1 MRVALDEQEN
11 LTMFKKIICAT
22 AVILTF
28 IVSASFASDR
38 YNTDKV
44 VIIDVG
50 SESKSSR
57 RDLEKRLYRL
67 EKAVRQLQD
76 RVFELEVENSDLKK
90 EDPNVKK
97 ITCYIKTNSKGLF
110 SSTQKS
116 QTQAKAEVMQK
127 CSEVIR
133 FGFECDEEKVK
144 CGE

>member
-1 MRVALDEQEN
+1 
-11 LTMFKKIICAT
+11 MFKKIVCAT
-22 AVILTF
+22 AV
-28 IVSASFASDR
+28 VSSFVVSTAEAER
-38 YNTDKV
+38 YNSDKV
-44 VIIDVG
+44 IVIDVG
-50 SESKSSR
+50 SDSKSSS
-57 RDLEKRLYRL
+57 RDLQKRIYRL

-76 RVFELEVENSDLKK
+76 RVFELEVENDDLKK

-97 ITCYIKTNSKGLF
+97 ITCYIKTNSKGVF

-127 CSEVIR
+127 CGEVIK

>member
-1 MRVALDEQEN
+1 MLKYAL
-11 LTMFKKIICAT
+11 LAT
-22 AVILTF
+22 ILL
-28 IVSASFASDR
+28 IASLSSISYASER
-38 YNTDKV
+38 YSKDKV

-67 EKAVRQLQD
+67 EQAVRQLQD
-76 RVFELEVENSDLKK
+76 RVFELEIENSDLKK
-90 EDPNVKK
+90 EDPNIKK
-97 ITCYIKTNSKGLF
+97 ITCYIKTSSKGIF

-133 FGFECDEEKVK
+133 YGFDCDEDKIK

>member
-1 MRVALDEQEN
+1 MFNKIVCAATVLLTLSVPVANARD
-11 LTMFKKIICAT
+11 
-22 AVILTF
+22 
-28 IVSASFASDR
+28 SYSS
-38 YNTDKV
+38 DKV
-44 VIIDVG
+44 IIIDAG

-57 RDLEKRLYRL
+57 RDLEKRMYRL

-76 RVFELEVENSDLKK
+76 RVFELEVENDDLKK

-127 CSEVIR
+127 CSEVIK

>member
-1 MRVALDEQEN
+1 
-11 LTMFKKIICAT
+11 MFKKLVLAT
-22 AVILTF
+22 V
-28 IVSASFASDR
+28 ASFVFIAQTSHAESYR
-38 YNTDKV
+38 RDKV
-44 VIIDVG
+44 IIIDAG

-57 RDLEKRLYRL
+57 KDLEKRLYRL

-76 RVFELEVENSDLKK
+76 RVFELEVENEELKK

-97 ITCYIKTNSKGLF
+97 ITCYIKTNSKGIF

-133 FGFECDEEKVK
+133 FGFECDEDKVK

>member
-1 MRVALDEQEN
+1 
-11 LTMFKKIICAT
+11 MFKKIVCAAT
-22 AVILTF
+22 VLMTLTGLG
-28 IVSASFASDR
+28 AKASDR
-38 YNTDKV
+38 FSRDKV
-44 VIIDVG
+44 IIIEAG
-50 SESKSSR
+50 SESRSSR
-57 RDLEKRLYRL
+57 RDLEKRIYRL
-67 EKAVRQLQD
+67 EQAVRQLQD
-76 RVFELEVENSDLKK
+76 RVFDLETENDDLKK

-97 ITCYIKTNSKGLF
+97 FTCYIKTNSKGIF